1 MSEQVQIKDS
11 KGQVIWFAEVSSEG
25 IYLEHES
32 FDKREGVWL
41 ESAYKIPVSEYDN
54 LKQFFKISLDI
65 PMRLILQL
73 ISEEGLGMHLKDL
86 VLEGKIKSEK
96 FFWYS

>member
-1 MSEQVQIKDS
+1 MLIKDS
-11 KGQVIWFAEVSSEG
+11 SGQLIWYAKVTPEG

-32 FDKREGVWL
+32 FNKSDGVWL
-41 ESAYKIPVSEYDN
+41 ESAYKISTSEYEK

-65 PMRLILQL
+65 PMSLILQL
-73 ISEEGLGMHLKDL
+73 ISEEGLGMYFMDL

-96 FFWYS
+96 FFWYSWNV